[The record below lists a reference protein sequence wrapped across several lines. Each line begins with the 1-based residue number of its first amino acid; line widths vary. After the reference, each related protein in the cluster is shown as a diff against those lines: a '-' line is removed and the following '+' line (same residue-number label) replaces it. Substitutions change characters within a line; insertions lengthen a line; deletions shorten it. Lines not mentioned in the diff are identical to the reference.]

1 MSASRPESSKAADIV
16 RGVARVLAEHG
27 FATITEFSLKNG
39 RRADLVGLDKR
50 GDIVIVEVKSSLA
63 DFRSDSKWPNYL
75 EHCDRFFFA
84 VDEAFPSDVL
94 PAEEGLIVADKFGAE
109 IIREASPRKVNAARR
124 KALTLKFARG
134 AAQRLKELT
143 DPAV

>member
-1 MSASRPESSKAADIV
+1 M